1 MNAPNERT
9 LLLRRAIIFALQELY
24 RREGTQKRLAELAG
38 ITQSTINAYLS
49 GKAKVENMPLGVFL
63 RLFRDIKIDFF
74 GGTTRNPEADAL
86 RDQLLE
92 IFNALDPV
100 GKARLLAMAAANF
113 GDKLK
118 EETK

>member
-1 MNAPNERT
+1 MNAPNERI

-38 ITQSTINAYLS
+38 ITQSTINAYLN

-118 EETK
+118 ETEK